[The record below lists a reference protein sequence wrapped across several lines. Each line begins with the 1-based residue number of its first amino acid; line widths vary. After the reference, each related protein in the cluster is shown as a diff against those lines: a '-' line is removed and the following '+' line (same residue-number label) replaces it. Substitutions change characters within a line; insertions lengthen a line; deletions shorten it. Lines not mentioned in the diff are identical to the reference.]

1 MKKAFPFCLMVLFLL
16 FFGCGEKE
24 KPPSSPVQRPLI
36 TGITL
41 LQISPSSIDA
51 FYETSGTVKA
61 GTTSIISSRSMGT
74 VTAVKFKEGDRVKA
88 GQVLLTID
96 DHDLVQKVAEAE
108 AANQEASKAL
118 EAAVQNKSL
127 AEVTY
132 DRYKNLHREKVITQ
146 QEMDQIETQKKVAQA
161 EVDRLKET
169 VKRATA
175 SLEWARI
182 YRGYARV
189 QAPVSGVVTEKK
201 IDPGSLAVPGMP
213 LLTIEDTSR
222 FKVEAYIDE
231 QLIQRF
237 KAGTRADVLFE
248 GTRERIP
255 GFIAEVVPAVDPATR
270 TYLIKIPLQGP
281 ALRSGLYCRIL
292 IFEGKKETLL
302 IPKKAVVERGQLTG
316 VYVVDEKGVMTL
328 RLIRIGKEYA
338 DRTEVLSGLK
348 GGERIV
354 VEGVERAVDGGM
366 VKL

>member
-1 MKKAFPFCLMVLFLL
+1 MRKAFPFFLMTLSLV

-24 KPPSSPVQRPLI
+24 HPPSSHKQRPLV
-36 TGITL
+36 TGVTL

-61 GTTSIISSRSMGT
+61 GTTSIISSRSTGT
-74 VTAVKFKEGDRVKA
+74 VTSVKFKEGDRVKA

-132 DRYKNLHREKVITQ
+132 ARYQNLHREKVITQ
-146 QEMDQIETQKKVAQA
+146 QEMDQIETQKKLAQT

-169 VKRATA
+169 VKRTTA
-175 SLEWARI
+175 SLEGARI

-189 QAPVSGVVTEKK
+189 IAPVSGVVTEKK

-213 LLTIEDTSR
+213 LLTIEDTSG
-222 FKVEAYIDE
+222 FKVEAFIDE

-237 KAGTRADVLFE
+237 KTGTRADILFE

-255 GFIAEVVPAVDPATR
+255 SFIAEVVPAVDPATR
-270 TYLIKIPLQGP
+270 TSLIKIPLQGP
-281 ALRSGLYCRIL
+281 ALRSGLYCRIM
-292 IFEGKKETLL
+292 IFDGKKETLL
-302 IPKKAVVERGQLTG
+302 VPKKAVVERGQLTG
-316 VYVVDEKGVMTL
+316 VYVVDEKGGMTL

-338 DRTEVLSGLK
+338 DRAEVLSGLK